1 MKHRKL
7 LWAAVFAVVVVLTAG
22 LLLAVSP
29 SARQFV
35 GLQPDPEDSQP
46 IATADL
52 SGAGPGTLV
61 SAVTMPAFNRRLTGA
76 PIRAARVVYRSTE
89 GDTGAPTVVSGSV
102 FTPSGPP
109 PPGGWPVIAYGHGTL
124 GIDEPCGPSLSPTL
138 LGAVNWVTNLV
149 AAGYAV
155 AVADYQ
161 GLGNPGVHPYLD
173 ARTAGLNVIDSV
185 RALRR
190 TFDGVS
196 ERWAA
201 LGGSQGGGAVW
212 AAGEQAGTYAPEML
226 PVGVVALAPAAD
238 VAGLVDLA
246 VQQKLTREQMP
257 TLAVI
262 VESLARLHPDI
273 NRDDYR
279 RGIAAEK
286 WDVLVACSGD
296 KVHERESVINRL
308 QPEDIAPN
316 SPEAADR
323 LRGYLKAWALP
334 QRRLSAPMSVVYGG
348 KDEYIAPA
356 WTEDAMR
363 RACDLGG
370 VVTAD
375 FQADKGHGDLD
386 FASQVDWLGERFAGA
401 PVTDGCVAKP

>member
-1 MKHRKL
+1 MRRKL
-7 LWAAVFAVVVVLTAG
+7 LWAAVVCAVVVLTGG
-22 LLLAVSP
+22 LLLAVSHP
-29 SARQFV
+29 VRKML
-35 GLQPDPEDSQP
+35 GIEPDIVAVEP
-46 IATADL
+46 ISTADL
-52 SGAGPGTLV
+52 SGTGPGTLI
-61 SAVTMPAFNRRLTGA
+61 SAVTMPEFSGRLKGA

-102 FTPSGPP
+102 FTPSGTP

-138 LGAVNWVTNLV
+138 LGNVTWVTNLV

-155 AVADYQ
+155 AMADFQ
-161 GLGNPGVHPYLD
+161 GLGTAGVHPYLD
-173 ARTAGLNVIDSV
+173 ARTAGLNVIDAV

-190 TFDGVS
+190 TFDHTS
-196 ERWAA
+196 QRWAA

-212 AAGEQAGTYAPEML
+212 AAGEQAATYAPEML

-246 VQQKLTREQMP
+246 QQQALTKEQRP

-279 RGIAAEK
+279 RGLAAEE
-286 WDVLVACSGD
+286 WDVLVACSGN
-296 KVHERESVINRL
+296 KVHERESVIDRL
-308 QPEDIAPN
+308 QPGDIGPN
-316 SPEAADR
+316 TPAAADR
-323 LRGYLKAWALP
+323 LRGYLTAWALP
-334 QRRLSAPMSVVYGG
+334 QQRLSAPMSVVYGG
-348 KDEYIAPA
+348 ADEYIAPA
-356 WTEDAMR
+356 WTEEAIR

-370 VVTAD
+370 EVTAD
-375 FQADKGHGDLD
+375 FQPDKGHGDLE
-386 FASQVDWLGERFAGA
+386 FANQVDWLAQRFAGA
-401 PVTDGCVAKP
+401 PVTDGCVTNR